1 MAVYN
6 PTVPPL
12 FLSGTVSQITT
23 YSTYPHADEPDMQNI
38 APYEYEI
45 TVGSISAQQTYSSS
59 VRSANKQYTAIDIKA
74 GDWITD
80 ASGESVLRI
89 IRVLSKSDGQISFI
103 ARDIDAVSFKTYG
116 QNGFSADQSLG
127 FFEVS
132 DDGSPAITGAP
143 VGSFFPTALS
153 IDKIQGRFEQQT
165 ETETFRFEFDA
176 PQSNFSVGDTVTV
189 DSTTGGFVLYNAS
202 SNASVV
208 PLGIITGFTMGDTV
222 VYVKPFNKLVDNYPE
237 PSLLNGST
245 GDIYYTDPANPGK
258 MTLNKVADSVPI
270 FLQVADA
277 VPTVVTSTLAN
288 YLPDGDDVLFVNN
301 VPVYNGS
308 ANTINNTSDL
318 VDLINGA
325 SDATGVVGSFESV
338 YASVETDETL
348 TSFGDSY
355 LVLSSDSGA
364 TYGSMSFSIGDTNTL
379 AQVTIGDPATVN
391 TTYGTNVSLVPFP
404 SANQYL
410 TYDAVAI
417 AEILNTVFTSNNMNL
432 VASVTDD
439 GETYKHLKITSTS
452 ATSGIE
458 IVATDT
464 DQFGQTFAVGMG
476 LATNTPA
483 TSGDFLI
490 MTKDDGGD
498 ILLTGN
504 NNYWNSNG
512 LTSSSFG
519 SPAVLLMLEGVKD
532 GGDAVVTSTGVNV
545 KDDTNQSPL
554 TTSADGDSTGCTI
567 TYTPFS
573 DSAVSVEVNGIE
585 ANVGDGAKD
594 EACYFSADGGT
605 TAKAIADIA
614 AGDTLYWMGSIAGF
628 ELDPTD
634 DIDINYQASSTD
646 IS

>member
-23 YSTYPHADEPDMQNI
+23 YSTYPYSDEPDMQNV

-59 VRSANKQYTAIDIKA
+59 VRSTNKQYTAIDIKA

-89 IRVLSKSDGQISFI
+89 VRVLSKSDGQISFI
-103 ARDIDAVSFKTYG
+103 ARDVDAVAFKTYG
-116 QNGFSADQSLG
+116 QNGFSADQTLG

-143 VGSFFPTALS
+143 VGNFFPTALS

-165 ETETFRFEFDA
+165 ETETFRFEFDT
-176 PQSNFSVGDTVTV
+176 PQSSFAVGDTVTV
-189 DSTTGGFVLYNAS
+189 DEVNGGFVHYDSA
-202 SNASVV
+202 NASVV
-208 PLGIITGFTMGDTV
+208 PLGIITGFTMGNTV
-222 VYVKPFNKLVDNYPE
+222 VYVKPFNKLVDNYPN
-237 PSLLNGST
+237 PALLTGST
-245 GDIYYTDPANPGK
+245 GNIYYTDPANPGK
-258 MTLNKVADSVPI
+258 MTLTKTTGSVPI

-277 VPTVVTSTLAN
+277 VPTVVESTVAD
-288 YLPDGDDVLFVNN
+288 YLPDSNDILFINN
-301 VPVYNGS
+301 IPVYNGGTNS
-308 ANTINNTSDL
+308 VSNTSDL
-318 VDLINGA
+318 VNLINGSTA
-325 SDATGVVGSFESV
+325 SHAVVASYSSV
-338 YASVETDETL
+338 YASVQTDETL
-348 TSFGDSY
+348 TQFGDSY

-364 TYGSMSFSIGDTNTL
+364 SYGSMSFSIADGNTT
-379 AQVTIGDPATVN
+379 QFITIGDPADVLAAYGVN
-391 TTYGTNVSLVPFP
+391 VTLVPYP
-404 SANQYL
+404 GATQYL

-417 AEILNTVFTSNNMNL
+417 AQILNAVFTQNNMKL
-432 VASVTDD
+432 VASTVDD
-439 GETYKHLKITSTS
+439 GETHIDLKIT
-452 ATSGIE
+452 ATAATASIQIGG
-458 IVATDT
+458 TDT

-476 LATNTPA
+476 LTGNTPA
-483 TSGDFLI
+483 SSGDYLI
-490 MTKDDGGD
+490 MTRADGGD

-504 NNYWNSNG
+504 NNYWNVNG

-532 GGDAVVTSTGVNV
+532 GGDAPITATGVNV
-545 KDDTNQSPL
+545 KDDLNQTAL
-554 TTSADGDSTGCTI
+554 VTTADGDSTGATI

-573 DSAVSVEVNGIE
+573 DSYVSVELNGLE
-585 ANVGDGAKD
+585 VNVGDGAKD

-605 TAKAIADIA
+605 TAKAIADIT
-614 AGDTLYWMGSIAGF
+614 AGDTLYWMGSIAGY
-628 ELDPTD
+628 ELEAD
-634 DIDINYQASSTD
+634 DEIDISYQASSTD